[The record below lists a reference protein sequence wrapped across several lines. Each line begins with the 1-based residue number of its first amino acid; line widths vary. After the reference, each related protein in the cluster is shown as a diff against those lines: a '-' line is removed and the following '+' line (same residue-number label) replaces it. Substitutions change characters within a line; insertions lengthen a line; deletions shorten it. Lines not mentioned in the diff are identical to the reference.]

1 MRRRELI
8 MLLGGTAAP
17 SILWPLAARAQQPAL
32 PVIGFL
38 HSGSPATRRA
48 NIDAF
53 LRGLAETGYAEGQN
67 ITIAYRWANDQPE
80 RLPALAA
87 DLVGRGVAVMV
98 AMPNASAAVA
108 AKAASTTIPIV
119 FRLGDDPIA
128 LALVASLARPGGNIT
143 GIASLTGEVIAK
155 RLELLREM
163 APAASVVALLVNP
176 ASAINLAHDTREIL
190 AAAAV
195 LGVRVLVL
203 EASTPE
209 GIAAA
214 FTTLVDQHAGALLVN
229 SDALFFSQRDL
240 VVALAAR
247 NAVPAI
253 YSFREHVAAGGLMSY
268 GTDTP
273 ETYRQAA
280 KYVGR
285 ILKGEKPADL
295 PVQQVT
301 RVELVI
307 NLKTAKALGLAVPL
321 TLLGRADEVIE

>member
-1 MRRRELI
+1 MRRRDFI
-8 MLLGGTAAP
+8 TLLGGAAAP
-17 SILWPLAARAQQPAL
+17 SILWPLAARAQQPAT
-32 PVIGFL
+32 PVVGFL

-48 NIDAF
+48 NVDAF
-53 LRGLAETGYAEGQN
+53 LHGLAETGYAEGRN
-67 ITIAYRWANDQPE
+67 IAIEYRWADDQPE

-87 DLVGRGVAVMV
+87 DLARSGVAVMV
-98 AMPNASAAVA
+98 AMPNASAAFA

-128 LALVASLARPGGNIT
+128 LGLVPNLARPGGNIT
-143 GIASLTGEVIAK
+143 GVVSLTGEVIAK

-176 ASAINLAHDTREIL
+176 ASATTFEHDTREIL

-195 LGVRVLVL
+195 LGVHVLVL
-203 EASTPE
+203 KASTPE
-209 GIAAA
+209 GIAEA
-214 FTTLVDQHAGALLVN
+214 FTTLVEQHAGALLVS

-247 NAVPAI
+247 HALPAI
-253 YSFREHVAAGGLMSY
+253 YSFREPTAAGGLMSY